1 MPRAFG
7 TPSWSWRKVL
17 GLKRLRPPV
26 VTRLTKKTLRCGDAY
41 HLRYQVGAFQRHET
55 ETVAPSSLATVH
67 PRSLVLPSEML
78 EKDAFTSQRWLQRI
92 AHSFKLTIL
101 NDRTLKGTGSNSIV
115 PVIDTVQ
122 GYPEFQGTTR
132 AFREFIS
139 TNFEGSHLYRS
150 RRTSLGPPCRDGW
163 IDTPFEISHLC

>member
-1 MPRAFG
+1 MARRGPHLVTLPR
-7 TPSWSWRKVL
+7 
-17 GLKRLRPPV
+17 
-26 VTRLTKKTLRCGDAY
+26 
-41 HLRYQVGAFQRHET
+41 
-55 ETVAPSSLATVH
+55 
-67 PRSLVLPSEML
+67 SEML
-78 EKDAFTSQRWLQRI
+78 EKDAFTSHRWLQRI

-101 NDRTLKGTGSNSIV
+101 NDRTFKGSGSNSIV

-139 TNFEGSHLYRS
+139 TNFEGTHLYRS

-163 IDTPFEISHLC
+163 IDRIDISFEISHLCWLNWTDGIGLIRFSWLDWTDLIESDWHQGWLIWIGWFQLIDLDWLVWID